1 MWRQTQLLAAN
12 QALNQELE
20 KQSKFKDQF
29 LSTMSH
35 ELRTSTEHSVGLFR
49 AVCRRTLRP
58 AKRSSALLH
67 PPHPHRRKTSAL
79 ISDILD
85 LSKIEA
91 RLGWFAHD
99 RKSGGRGGRAQ
110 CNYQKIPRVTA
121 PVVWPAPRLRRRPL
135 WRVGQPPAER
145 AVPVG
150 FLGDLGPCCA
160 RLRHLR

>member
-1 MWRQTQLLAAN
+1 VLGFSELFADERYGPLNDRQHCYTHHIRTGGKHLL
-12 QALNQELE
+12 
-20 KQSKFKDQF
+20 S
-29 LSTMSH
+29 
-35 ELRTSTEHSVGLFR
+35 
-49 AVCRRTLRP
+49 
-58 AKRSSALLH
+58 
-67 PPHPHRRKTSAL
+67 L